1 MRRFVTVAATF
12 WLISHTLPAVAADVE
27 VDLELVLAVD
37 VSRSMDF
44 DEQQL
49 QRNGYIEAFQHP
61 EVIQAIQSGSL
72 GRIAVTYFEWAG
84 PGFQRPVAPWALI
97 ANAKDADDF
106 ALNLGEAPISR
117 EIGTSISS
125 GLFFAVGRFNDNGF
139 TSYRRAIDVSGD
151 GPNNDGRPVELAR
164 DFVVSR
170 GITINGLPIMLKP
183 NLRYTPYGIPNLDI
197 YYEDCVIGG
206 PGAFMIAVRDP
217 ADFEAAI
224 RRKLVMEIAGLPARV
239 MPAAEIVRPPRIDC
253 MIGEKTRRNIDNFR

>member
-1 MRRFVTVAATF
+1 MRRLVTVAATF
-12 WLISHTLPAVAADVE
+12 WLVSHALPAASADVE

-37 VSRSMDF
+37 VSRSMDL

-84 PGFQRPVAPWALI
+84 PGFQALVAPWALI

-125 GLFFAVGRFNDNGF
+125 GLFFAVGRFNDTVF
-139 TSYRRAIDVSGD
+139 KSYRRVIDVSGD
-151 GPNNDGRPVELAR
+151 GPNNAGRPVEETR
-164 DFVVSR
+164 DWVLSR
-170 GITINGLPIMLKP
+170 GVTINGLPIVLKP
-183 NLRYTPYGIPNLDI
+183 DLRYTQYGIPNLDI

-206 PGAFMIAVRDP
+206 PGAFMIAVTDP
-217 ADFEAAI
+217 ANFETAI
-224 RRKLVMEIAGLPARV
+224 RRKLVVEIAGLPARM
-239 MPAAEIVRPPRIDC
+239 MPAAEIVRAPRIDC
-253 MIGEKTRRNIDNFR
+253 MIGEKTRPSFMR

>member
-1 MRRFVTVAATF
+1 MHRLVTVAATI
-12 WLISHTLPAVAADVE
+12 WLASLTLPANAADVE

-37 VSRSMDF
+37 VSRSMDL

-84 PGFQRPVAPWALI
+84 PGFQTLVAPWTVI
-97 ANAKDADDF
+97 ANAKDAADF

-125 GLFFAVGRFNDNGF
+125 GLFAAVGRFRENGF
-139 TSYRRAIDVSGD
+139 TSYRRTIDVSGD
-151 GPNNDGRPVELAR
+151 GPNNAGRPVADTR
-164 DFVVSR
+164 DWVVGR
-170 GITINGLPIMLKP
+170 GFTINGLPIVLKP
-183 NLRYTPYGIPNLDI
+183 DLRYSAYGIPNLDV

-206 PGAFMIAVRDP
+206 PGAFMVAVTDP
-217 ADFEAAI
+217 ANFEAAI

-239 MPAAEIVRPPRIDC
+239 MPAAEVVREPRVDC
-253 MIGEKTRRNIDNFR
+253 MIGEKTRPSSFFR